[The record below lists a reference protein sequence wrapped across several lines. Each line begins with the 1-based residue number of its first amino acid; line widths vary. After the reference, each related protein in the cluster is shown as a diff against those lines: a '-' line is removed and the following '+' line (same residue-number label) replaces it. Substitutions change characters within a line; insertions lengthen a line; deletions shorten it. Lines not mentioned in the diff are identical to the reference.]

1 MRCGSREPVYWVVS
15 QHLYDPTGVVSEETP
30 ATTGVFVDVP
40 RRRITRTLFGSFITN
55 GAPLQTRLIY
65 RTSNCTENCVRRFA
79 WLHDNVSVLK
89 TFLSQCVLRC
99 HVDTVTGGGSSGA
112 PQYQHPNVVSRG
124 NRPAHVISS
133 AILSLLHLLKGD
145 LWLGFELPTPYIH
158 AVHPQQPLGWG
169 ARRRRGLSF
178 CAAQCEFKSHERVH
192 LLHTL

>member
-1 MRCGSREPVYWVVS
+1 M
-15 QHLYDPTGVVSEETP
+15 
-30 ATTGVFVDVP
+30 
-40 RRRITRTLFGSFITN
+40 
-55 GAPLQTRLIY
+55 
-65 RTSNCTENCVRRFA
+65 RRFA

-112 PQYQHPNVVSRG
+112 PQYQHPNIVSRG

-158 AVHPQQPLGWG
+158 AVQPQRPLGWG
-169 ARRRRGLSF
+169 GKATPRAILLCSSVRVQIPREGPPSTYIVDLNLCCGSRGSVYFHLRRRLIAVFSYSEPSLF
-178 CAAQCEFKSHERVH
+178 
-192 LLHTL
+192 